1 MYRTQGYPYDAGLAR
16 RLGEDRA
23 ARRARRRRT
32 GRTLSRRAPR
42 RRAPR

>member
-1 MYRTQGYPYDAGLAR
+1 MYRTQGYPYAPGLAR

-23 ARRARRRRT
+23 ARRARRRN
-32 GRTLSRRAPR
+32 GRTLSERARR